1 MKIFSNF
8 DTKFLHVVLENKMK
22 SFPREKV
29 FVIKRSKYYLVFKV
43 LFHFFGYLG
52 ILIALY
58 SGLFYAHAIPSIFIA
73 LTFVWL
79 IVVWFRIFH
88 KLLKYLYDFTIVTPN
103 GVTTYK
109 QRGILH
115 STVKEIP
122 AQRVKAIEISRTTL
136 LGNIFGYGNVD
147 IVADLVEKSHMWAD
161 NEDSWVIGLT
171 YVDKPYKVKERISK
185 TCFH

>member
-1 MKIFSNF
+1 M
-8 DTKFLHVVLENKMK
+8 
-22 SFPREKV
+22 
-29 FVIKRSKYYLVFKV
+29 
-43 LFHFFGYLG
+43 
-52 ILIALY
+52 Y
-58 SGLFYAHAIPSIFIA
+58 SGLFYAHAIPSIFVA
-73 LTFVWL
+73 LTLVWL

-147 IVADLVEKSHMWAD
+147 IVADLVEKSHM
-161 NEDSWVIGLT
+161 
-171 YVDKPYKVKERISK
+171 
-185 TCFH
+185 